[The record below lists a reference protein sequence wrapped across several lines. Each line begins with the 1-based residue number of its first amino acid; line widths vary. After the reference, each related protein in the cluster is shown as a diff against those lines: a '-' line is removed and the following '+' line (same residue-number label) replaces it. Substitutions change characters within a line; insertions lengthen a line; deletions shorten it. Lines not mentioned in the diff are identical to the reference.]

1 MRRALLVVLSF
12 CALAAPPRGREAI
25 LSAMQEVM
33 GPLPRAKRG
42 TPELKIV
49 EEVKLPGYT
58 RRKILFGVDADD
70 FVPAYLLIPQS
81 ARRPMPAMLCLHQTT
96 KSGKA
101 EPAGLAGN
109 EDLHYAAELAERG
122 FVTLA
127 PDYPRFGDYSI
138 DVYARGYASA
148 SMKGIVNH
156 MRAVDVLQSMP
167 EVSRNAIGVIGHS
180 LGGHNSLFV
189 AAFDQ
194 RIRVVVSSCGF
205 TSFAKYKGGDLRGW
219 SHHGYMPR
227 IGTLFDYS
235 PARMPFDFSDVLTA
249 IVPRPLFINAP
260 AGDTN
265 FEVSGVR
272 DTVADVQ
279 NLFGG
284 KLQVVYPDA
293 GHSFP
298 KAVREQ
304 AYAFLRKYLG
314 VDRR

>member
-1 MRRALLVVLSF
+1 MKRASLVVVCF
-12 CALAAPPRGREAI
+12 CVFAAPPEAREAI

-33 GPLPRAKRG
+33 GPLPRAQRG
-42 TPELKIV
+42 DLEVRII
-49 EEVKLPGYT
+49 EEEKLPGYI
-58 RRKILFGVDADD
+58 RRRILFGVDADD
-70 FVPAYLLIPQS
+70 FVPAYLLIPQG
-81 ARRPMPAMLCLHQTT
+81 ARKPMPAVLCLHQTT

-109 EDLHYAAELAERG
+109 DDLHYAAELAERG

-156 MRAVDVLQSMP
+156 MRAVDVLESMT
-167 EVSRNAIGVIGHS
+167 EVSRKAIGVIGHS

-194 RIRVVVSSCGF
+194 RIRAVVTSCGF

-219 SHHGYMPR
+219 SHQGYMPR
-227 IGTLFDYS
+227 IGTLFDFS
-235 PARMPFDFSDVLTA
+235 PARMPFDFKDVLAA
-249 IVPRPLFINAP
+249 IAPRPLFINAP
-260 AGDTN
+260 TGDTN
-265 FEVSGVR
+265 FDVSGVR
-272 DTVADVQ
+272 DTVAAVR
-279 NLFGG
+279 NLFGAS
-284 KLQVVYPDA
+284 LQVAYPDA

-298 KAVREQ
+298 ESVREQ
-304 AYAFLRKYLG
+304 AYAFLRKHLSA
-314 VDRR
+314 DAL